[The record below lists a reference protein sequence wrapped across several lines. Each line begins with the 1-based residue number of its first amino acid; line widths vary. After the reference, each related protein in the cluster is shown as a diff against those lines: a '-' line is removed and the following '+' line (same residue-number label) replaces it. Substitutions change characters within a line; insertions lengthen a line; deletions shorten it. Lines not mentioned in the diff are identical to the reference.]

1 VIHPLYEYA
10 TCATIDELMR
20 ASWSAVFY
28 TTDEQFNMLNQP
40 HEKPTLHDNH
50 IEARMHLLFAYYA
63 TSDHQE

>member
-1 VIHPLYEYA
+1 
-10 TCATIDELMR
+10 MR